1 MSEPSGGRREV
12 GNGGRREVGGG
23 GRREVGSGGAYEE
36 RVGYCRAV
44 RSGPLVSV
52 SGTAAVEPDGGV
64 TPGGAGAQAERIF
77 QIIEQALRE
86 LDASME
92 QVVRTRIYV
101 VNVEDWP
108 AVAAVFRGRFGESR
122 PTATL
127 VEVSGLIERSMLVEI
142 EVDAWSPELT

>member
-1 MSEPSGGRREV
+1 MSGPS
-12 GNGGRREVGGG
+12 G
-23 GRREVGSGGAYEE
+23 GRREVGSGGPYEA

-44 RSGPLVSV
+44 RSGPLVCV
-52 SGTAAVEPDGGV
+52 SGTAATEPDGAV

-86 LDASME
+86 LDASMD

-101 VNVEDWP
+101 VNIEDWP
-108 AVAAVFRGRFGESR
+108 AIAAVYRGRFGESR

-127 VEVSGLIERSMLVEI
+127 VQVSALIEPAMLVEI
-142 EVDAWSPELT
+142 EVDAWSPEHP

>member
-1 MSEPSGGRREV
+1 MSEPSGGRQEV
-12 GNGGRREVGGG
+12 ENG

-36 RVGYCRAV
+36 QVGYCRAV
-44 RSGPLVSV
+44 RSGPLVCV

-77 QIIEQALRE
+77 QIIERALRE

-92 QVVRTRIYV
+92 QVVRVRIYV
-101 VNVEDWP
+101 VDVGDWP
-108 AVAAVFRGRFGESR
+108 AVAAVFRGRFGGSR

-127 VEVSGLIERSMLVEI
+127 VEVSGLIEHSMLVEI

>member
-1 MSEPSGGRREV
+1 MSGPSGGRREV
-12 GNGGRREVGGG
+12 RS
-23 GRREVGSGGAYEE
+23 GSPYEA

-44 RSGPLVSV
+44 RSGPLVCV

-86 LDASME
+86 LDASMD
-92 QVVRTRIYV
+92 QVVRTRIYI
-101 VNVEDWP
+101 VNIEDWP
-108 AVAAVFRGRFGESR
+108 AIAAVYRGRFGESR

-127 VEVSGLIERSMLVEI
+127 VQVSALIERSMLVEI
-142 EVDAWSPELT
+142 EVDAWSPEHP